1 MNILKLEYWSDPPL
15 DLDDDMYCQISTR
28 RGVESGWYFRDLTRG
43 KRKGWKEVYVLV
55 LGTDDSG
62 SGVWRWRKRI
72 VNPGNFKFQPR
83 FPIRPSREMQL
94 ARQSKTENRRNKFA
108 TIVRE
113 EQGLYWCHD
122 FNTWK
127 RIDGDI

>member
-83 FPIRPSREMQL
+83 FPIRPSR
-94 ARQSKTENRRNKFA
+94 
-108 TIVRE
+108 IVRE